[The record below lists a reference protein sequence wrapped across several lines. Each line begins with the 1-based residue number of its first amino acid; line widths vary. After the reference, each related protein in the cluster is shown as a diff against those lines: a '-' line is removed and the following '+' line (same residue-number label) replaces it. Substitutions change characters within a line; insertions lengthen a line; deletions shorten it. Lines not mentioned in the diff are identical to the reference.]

1 MTFTLALSG
10 DSMITRGSVL
20 SDDERSRRLRQL
32 IDDADVAFTNLEVV
46 ASDLRGYHSSGA
58 FTPPLIASSAVLD
71 ELVSLGVDVAGFAN
85 NHTLNLGID
94 GMLDTVR
101 GLRERKIAC
110 AGVGMTLAEA
120 AMPAYVDKPNGSVSV
135 VACSTTFTSGDE
147 ATRPSDSMIGR
158 PGLNPVRH
166 RERIGVTDE
175 QLAQLGA
182 IHQQLGRT
190 AEIDYLREMR
200 FLPPSNGTDE
210 LLFGGSFFA
219 AEEPHIE
226 TTCVPADLDRIRHWV
241 AEAKARAD
249 VAVFSV
255 HSHENGSSLT
265 EPAQFLV
272 ELAHAAID
280 AGADVVVGHGPHRIR
295 GVEIYRG
302 RPIFYS
308 LGNFIAQFELMSN
321 LSSHAYDALFAED
334 HLPPYQVLGGSCLG
348 FAEHAEYW
356 RSFVPVLTYDGG
368 QLVSLEVHPI
378 GLGFDRPD
386 PHRGRPMLADA
397 AEAEAVLDDLVR
409 LSKGFGTNVM
419 TDGGRIRIELS

>member
-10 DSMITRGSVL
+10 DSMITRGSVVT
-20 SDDERSRRLRQL
+20 DEDRARELRQL
-32 IDDADVAFTNLEVV
+32 IADADVAITNLEVV
-46 ASDLRGYHSSGA
+46 ASDRRGYHSSGA
-58 FTPPLIASSAVLD
+58 FTPTLIAPSAVLD
-71 ELVSLGVDVAGFAN
+71 ELVALGIDAAGFAN

-120 AMPAYVDKPNGSVSV
+120 TMPAYVDKPNGSVAV

-147 ATRPSDSMIGR
+147 ATRPSDAMIGR

-166 RERIGVTDE
+166 RTRMGVTQE
-175 QLAQLGA
+175 QLAQLSE
-182 IHQQLGRT
+182 IHRQLGLT

-200 FLPPSNGTDE
+200 FLPSTGGDE

-219 AEEPHIE
+219 AEDPRIE
-226 TTCVPADLDRIRHWV
+226 TTCVPADLGRIRHWV

-249 VAVFSV
+249 VVVFSV
-255 HSHENGSSLT
+255 HSHENGSTLV

-272 ELAHAAID
+272 ELAHAAVD
-280 AGADVVVGHGPHRIR
+280 AGADVVLGHGPHRIR

-321 LSSHAYDALFAED
+321 LSSHSYDALFAD
-334 HLPPYQVLGGSCLG
+334 DQLPPYRVLGGACLG
-348 FAEHAEYW
+348 FAEHPEYW
-356 RSFVPVLTYDGG
+356 RSFVPVLTYDGS
-368 QLVSLEVHPI
+368 QLIDIAVHPI

-386 PHRGRPMLADA
+386 PQRGRPMMADA
-397 AEAEAVLDDLVR
+397 TEADAVLDDLVR
-409 LSKGFGTNVM
+409 LSKGFGTNVVSDRG
-419 TDGGRIRIELS
+419 TIRIALS